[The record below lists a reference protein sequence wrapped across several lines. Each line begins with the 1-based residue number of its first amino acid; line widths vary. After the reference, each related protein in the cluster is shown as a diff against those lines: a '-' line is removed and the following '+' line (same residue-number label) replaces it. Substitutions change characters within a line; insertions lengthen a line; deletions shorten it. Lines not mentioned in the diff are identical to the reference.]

1 MCNQTSRTAS
11 HVHSSLKMNILSK
24 FSSNILKHTKVF
36 LEFCKFEC
44 FPFSTVF
51 VEILNQFPNVV
62 NNSLLACKLI
72 FNKSKCLILSLSKC
86 VSLSEPYLME
96 NYTSLA
102 EVDNIFMWK
111 LMVIVM
117 IHGLMDGSHSTAVML
132 IDSRISRTVCT
143 IKRSILLSSND
154 K

>member
-1 MCNQTSRTAS
+1 M
-11 HVHSSLKMNILSK
+11 
-24 FSSNILKHTKVF
+24 
-36 LEFCKFEC
+36 
-44 FPFSTVF
+44 
-51 VEILNQFPNVV
+51 
-62 NNSLLACKLI
+62 
-72 FNKSKCLILSLSKC
+72 C

-117 IHGLMDGSHSTAVML
+117 IHGLMDGILVHTNNVDRLEDFQNST
-132 IDSRISRTVCT
+132 
-143 IKRSILLSSND
+143 ILFSLSSHD

>member
-1 MCNQTSRTAS
+1 M
-11 HVHSSLKMNILSK
+11 
-24 FSSNILKHTKVF
+24 
-36 LEFCKFEC
+36 
-44 FPFSTVF
+44 
-51 VEILNQFPNVV
+51 
-62 NNSLLACKLI
+62 
-72 FNKSKCLILSLSKC
+72 C

-143 IKRSILLSSND
+143 ITISILLSSNH
-154 K
+154 KGFYWHSTLTNILLQQLNQCSSKILSNTVILK

>member
-1 MCNQTSRTAS
+1 M
-11 HVHSSLKMNILSK
+11 
-24 FSSNILKHTKVF
+24 
-36 LEFCKFEC
+36 
-44 FPFSTVF
+44 
-51 VEILNQFPNVV
+51 
-62 NNSLLACKLI
+62 NNSLLACKFI
-72 FNKSKCLILSLSKC
+72 FNKRRKYLILSQSMC

-143 IKRSILLSSND
+143 ITISILLSSNH
-154 K
+154 KGFYWHSTLTNILRQQLNQCSSKILSNTVILK

>member
-1 MCNQTSRTAS
+1 M
-11 HVHSSLKMNILSK
+11 
-24 FSSNILKHTKVF
+24 
-36 LEFCKFEC
+36 
-44 FPFSTVF
+44 
-51 VEILNQFPNVV
+51 
-62 NNSLLACKLI
+62 
-72 FNKSKCLILSLSKC
+72 C

-132 IDSRISRTVCT
+132 IDSRISRAVCSIT
-143 IKRSILLSSND
+143 ILILLSS
-154 K
+154 KHKGFY

>member
-1 MCNQTSRTAS
+1 MC
-11 HVHSSLKMNILSK
+11 L
-24 FSSNILKHTKVF
+24 
-36 LEFCKFEC
+36 
-44 FPFSTVF
+44 
-51 VEILNQFPNVV
+51 
-62 NNSLLACKLI
+62 
-72 FNKSKCLILSLSKC
+72 
-86 VSLSEPYLME
+86 SLSEPYLME

-143 IKRSILLSSND
+143 ITIQATTANIGGFFQCYNVTKLPSTRH
-154 K
+154 

>member
-1 MCNQTSRTAS
+1 M
-11 HVHSSLKMNILSK
+11 
-24 FSSNILKHTKVF
+24 
-36 LEFCKFEC
+36 
-44 FPFSTVF
+44 
-51 VEILNQFPNVV
+51 
-62 NNSLLACKLI
+62 
-72 FNKSKCLILSLSKC
+72 C

-143 IKRSILLSSND
+143 ITISILLSSNH
-154 K
+154 KGFYWHSTLTNILRQQLNQCSSKILSNTVILK